1 MKRQSQIDLARVI
14 LARACLIGTLA
25 GIAVAARGYGDEV
38 YKTVDA
44 SGHVVYSD
52 HPTSSA
58 AQKVDVQVTQ
68 PDAAEAARLA
78 KQHALEDADFA
89 QRSKQE
95 AADASKQAAQAKQ
108 DEARCTS
115 ARNRYNFLMQVNRL
129 YRVDADGNRAYY
141 SDEEAD
147 AMRATA
153 KQTMTS
159 ACGK

>member
-1 MKRQSQIDLARVI
+1 LNRPSRIDVG
-14 LARACLIGTLA
+14 RACLMFTLA
-25 GIAVAARGYGDEV
+25 GVALTARGYGDEV

-52 HPTSSA
+52 HATSPT
-58 AQKVDVQVTQ
+58 AQKMTVPVTP
-68 PDAAEAARLA
+68 PDAAEAARLG
-78 KQHALEDADFA
+78 KQRALEDAEFA

-115 ARNRYNFLMQVNRL
+115 ARTRYNYLMQVNRL

-153 KQTMTS
+153 KQTMDQ

>member
-1 MKRQSQIDLARVI
+1 MRPSQFD
-14 LARACLIGTLA
+14 LARACLMCTLA
-25 GIAVAARGYGDEV
+25 GIAVASRGYADEV

-58 AQKVDVQVTQ
+58 AQKLSVQVTQ

-95 AADASKQAAQAKQ
+95 AADESRQAAQAKQ
-108 DEARCTS
+108 DEARCTA

-153 KQTMTS
+153 RQTMTQ

>member
-1 MKRQSQIDLARVI
+1 MRQLQIDLS
-14 LARACLIGTLA
+14 RACLMGTLA
-25 GIAVAARGYGDEV
+25 CMAVVARGYGDEV

-52 HPTSSA
+52 HPISSA
-58 AQKVDVQVTQ
+58 TQKVDVQVTQ
-68 PDAAEAARLA
+68 PDAAEAARLG
-78 KQHALEDADFA
+78 KQRALEDAEFA

-108 DEARCTS
+108 DEARCTA
-115 ARNRYNFLMQVNRL
+115 ARTRYNFLMQVNRL

-141 SDEEAD
+141 SDQEGD

-153 KQTMTS
+153 KQTMDQ

>member
-1 MKRQSQIDLARVI
+1 MGAM
-14 LARACLIGTLA
+14 AC
-25 GIAVAARGYGDEV
+25 IAITARGFGDEV

-52 HPTSSA
+52 HPTSTA
-58 AQKVDVQVTQ
+58 AQKVSVPVTQ
-68 PDAAEAARLA
+68 PDAAEAARLD
-78 KQHALEDADFA
+78 KLRALEDADFA
-89 QRSKQE
+89 QRSRQE

-115 ARNRYNFLMQVNRL
+115 ARTRYNYLMQVNRL
-129 YRVDADGNRAYY
+129 YRLDADGNRAYY
-141 SDEEAD
+141 SDQEAD

-153 KQTMTS
+153 KQNMTQ

>member
-1 MKRQSQIDLARVI
+1 LKRQPRIDLAG
-14 LARACLIGTLA
+14 ACLICALA
-25 GIAVAARGYGDEV
+25 GCALAARGYGDEV

-52 HPTSSA
+52 HPISSA
-58 AQKVDVQVTQ
+58 TQKVDLQVTQ

-108 DEARCTS
+108 DEARCTA
-115 ARNRYNFLMQVNRL
+115 ARTRYNFLMQVNRL

-141 SDEEAD
+141 SDQEGD

-153 KQTMTS
+153 KQTMDQ

>member
-1 MKRQSQIDLARVI
+1 MKRQSPIG
-14 LARACLIGTLA
+14 LARACLMCTLA
-25 GIAVAARGYGDEV
+25 CIAVAARGYGDEV

-95 AADASKQAAQAKQ
+95 AAEASKQAAQAKQ
-108 DEARCTS
+108 DEARCTA
-115 ARNRYNFLMQVNRL
+115 ARTRYNFLMQVNRL

-141 SDEEAD
+141 SDAEAD
-147 AMRATA
+147 AMRVTA
-153 KQTMTS
+153 KQTMDQ

>member
-1 MKRQSQIDLARVI
+1 MKRQSQIDLAR
-14 LARACLIGTLA
+14 ACLVCALA
-25 GIAVAARGYGDEV
+25 GIALAARGYGDEV
-38 YKTVDA
+38 YKTVDP

-108 DEARCTS
+108 DEARCTA
-115 ARNRYNFLMQVNRL
+115 ARSRYNFLMQVNRL

-141 SDEEAD
+141 SDQEGD

-153 KQTMTS
+153 KQTMDQ
-159 ACGK
+159 ACAR

>member
-1 MKRQSQIDLARVI
+1 LKRQSHIYLVRTGMMFV
-14 LARACLIGTLA
+14 LA
-25 GIAVAARGYGDEV
+25 GLAVAARGYGDEV

-52 HPTSSA
+52 HPTTPA
-58 AQKVDVQVTQ
+58 AQKMSVSVT
-68 PDAAEAARLA
+68 PADAAEAARLG
-78 KQHALEDADFA
+78 KQRALEDAEFA
-89 QRSKQE
+89 QRSKQD

-108 DEARCTS
+108 DEARCTA
-115 ARNRYNFLMQVNRL
+115 ARTRYNFLMQVNRL

-141 SDEEAD
+141 SDAEAD

-153 KQTMTS
+153 KQTMDQ

>member
-1 MKRQSQIDLARVI
+1 MV
-14 LARACLIGTLA
+14 TLA
-25 GIAVAARGYGDEV
+25 GLALAARSYGDEV
-38 YKTVDA
+38 YKTIDA

-52 HPTSSA
+52 HATSPGS
-58 AQKVDVQVTQ
+58 QKMSVPVTQ

-78 KQHALEDADFA
+78 KQRALEDAEFA

-108 DEARCTS
+108 DEARCTA
-115 ARNRYNFLMQVNRL
+115 ARTRYNYLMQVNRL
-129 YRVDADGNRAYY
+129 FRVDADGNRVYY
-141 SDEEAD
+141 SDEEGD

-153 KQTMTS
+153 KQTMDQ

>member
-1 MKRQSQIDLARVI
+1 MKRQSHLH
-14 LARACLIGTLA
+14 LARACLICAVA
-25 GIAVAARGYGDEV
+25 GIALSARGYGDEV

-52 HPTSSA
+52 HPISSA
-58 AQKVDVQVTQ
+58 TQKVDVQVTQ
-68 PDAAEAARLA
+68 PDAAEAARLG
-78 KQHALEDADFA
+78 KQRALEDAEFT

-108 DEARCTS
+108 DEVRCTA
-115 ARNRYNFLMQVNRL
+115 ARTRYNFLMQVNRL

-141 SDEEAD
+141 SDQEGD
-147 AMRATA
+147 AMRTTA
-153 KQTMTS
+153 KQTMDQ

>member
-1 MKRQSQIDLARVI
+1 MKRRSHIEP
-14 LARACLIGTLA
+14 ARACLTFALA
-25 GIAVAARGYGDEV
+25 CIALAARAYGDEV

-52 HPTSSA
+52 HPTSA
-58 AQKVDVQVTQ
+58 GAQKMSVPVTQ
-68 PDAAEAARLA
+68 PDAAEAARLG
-78 KQHALEDADFA
+78 KQRALEDAEFA

-108 DEARCTS
+108 DEARCTA
-115 ARNRYNFLMQVNRL
+115 ARTRYNYLMQVNRL
-129 YRVDADGNRAYY
+129 FRVDADGNRVYY
-141 SDEEAD
+141 SDEEGD

-153 KQTMTS
+153 KQTMDQ

>member
-1 MKRQSQIDLARVI
+1 MKLQSQIEQARVN
-14 LARACLIGTLA
+14 LARACLVGTLA
-25 GIAVAARGYGDEV
+25 CIAVAGRSVGDEV
-38 YKTVDA
+38 YKTVDP

-68 PDAAEAARLA
+68 PDPVEAARLA

-108 DEARCTS
+108 DEARCTA

>member
-1 MKRQSQIDLARVI
+1 MSRPSCID
-14 LARACLIGTLA
+14 LARACLMFTLA
-25 GIAVAARGYGDEV
+25 GVALMARGYGDEV

-52 HPTSSA
+52 HPTSPA
-58 AQKVDVQVTQ
+58 AQKMSVPVTP
-68 PDAAEAARLA
+68 PDAAEAARLG
-78 KQHALEDADFA
+78 KQRALEDAEFA

-115 ARNRYNFLMQVNRL
+115 ARTRYNYLMQVNRL
-129 YRVDADGNRAYY
+129 YRLDADGNRAYY

-153 KQTMTS
+153 KQTMDQ

>member
-1 MKRQSQIDLARVI
+1 LKLQSQIGLAC
-14 LARACLIGTLA
+14 ACLMCTLA
-25 GIAVAARGYGDEV
+25 YIALTPRSYGDEV

-52 HPTSSA
+52 HPISSA
-58 AQKVDVQVTQ
+58 TQKVDLQVTQ

-108 DEARCTS
+108 DEARCTA
-115 ARNRYNFLMQVNRL
+115 ARTRYNFLMQVNRL

-141 SDEEAD
+141 SDQEGD

-153 KQTMTS
+153 KQTMDQ